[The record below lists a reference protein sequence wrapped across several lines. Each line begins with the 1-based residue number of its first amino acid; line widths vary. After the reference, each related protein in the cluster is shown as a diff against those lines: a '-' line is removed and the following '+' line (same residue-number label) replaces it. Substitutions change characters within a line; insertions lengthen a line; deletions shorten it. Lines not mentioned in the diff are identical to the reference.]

1 MELDKKDL
9 SAKIL
14 SNLEMATN
22 IRKEYLTDSN
32 LKEKK
37 DALKAYQVERLKF
50 THKECLNDP
59 NTKEATKFFL
69 TEIYSDKDLTKRDA
83 DLAKIV
89 PMMCKLFP
97 KELLIVLSDAIEL
110 DALTEVLDMK
120 MCKNLNVNFTDEE
133 YMKVY
138 REKTK
143 YDDRKK
149 QIQLTNALGLSL
161 IDVVKY
167 PLIGGLLGK
176 MGFPAKMMG
185 LSEMHELLNNGFN
198 IFKNTKNV
206 EQFLETLIQ
215 NEYDILED
223 IYEIKSV

>member
-9 SAKIL
+9 SSKIL

-37 DALKAYQVERLKF
+37 DVLKAYQVERLKI
-50 THKECLNDP
+50 THKECLSDP

-89 PMMCKLFP
+89 PMMCKFFP

>member
-9 SAKIL
+9 SVKIL
-14 SNLEMATN
+14 ANLELATK
-22 IRKEYLTDSN
+22 IRKTYLSDRS
-32 LKEKK
+32 LKAKK
-37 DALKAYQVERLKF
+37 DVLKAYQVERLKF
-50 THKECLNDP
+50 THKECLEDP
-59 NTKEATKFFL
+59 NTKDATKFFL
-69 TEIYSDKDLTKRDA
+69 TEIYSEKDLTKRDA
-83 DLAKIV
+83 DLAKVV

-97 KELLIVLSDAIEL
+97 KELLAVLSDAIEL
-110 DALTEVLDMK
+110 DALTEKLDMK
-120 MCKNLNVNFTDEE
+120 MCENLSESFTDNDYKE
-133 YMKVY
+133 VY
-138 REKTK
+138 RDKTSFE
-143 YDDRKK
+143 DRKK
-149 QIQLTNALGLSL
+149 QIELTNSLGLSL

-206 EQFLETLIQ
+206 DQFLKNLIQ

-223 IYEIKSV
+223 IYDKENV